1 MDQHTQQALLQFQQT
16 ELTES
21 LIYDRL
27 AALEKNP
34 DNAAVLRRIAREEAR
49 HHDIIGR
56 VTGRCA
62 LPDKS
67 KIWRYTLLARLLGL
81 TFAVKLM
88 EGGESHAS
96 AAYRAFGDYPAV
108 QQLAEEEDKHEN
120 ELIALINEE
129 RLNYIGSVVL
139 GLSDA
144 LVEFTGALAGFTFA
158 LQNPRL
164 VALTGAITGIAA
176 ALSMASS
183 EYLSS
188 KTEKAEGKH
197 PFKAAVYTGGA
208 YILTVTL
215 LVAPYAVLNN
225 VFAALGLMLCFAL
238 CVIAAFTYYYSVAKG
253 ESFKKR
259 FLEMAGLSFGV
270 AAVSFLIGYLL
281 QTWTGIQA

>member
-56 VTGRCA
+56 VTGQCA

-164 VALTGAITGIAA
+164 VALAGKPGHLITVVGCGGNRDKGKRPM
-176 ALSMASS
+176 MAREAVGGSW
-183 EYLSS
+183 
-188 KTEKAEGKH
+188 KA
-197 PFKAAVYTGGA
+197 
-208 YILTVTL
+208 ILTSDNPRHEDPQDILDDMTAGLDADERRKALVIADRREAIRTACSL
-215 LVAPYAVLNN
+215 AQPGDVVLVAGKGHETYQIIGDVKHHFDDKEEIRN
-225 VFAALGLMLCFAL
+225 CF
-238 CVIAAFTYYYSVAKG
+238 
-253 ESFKKR
+253 
-259 FLEMAGLSFGV
+259 
-270 AAVSFLIGYLL
+270 
-281 QTWTGIQA
+281 